1 MKKVLQDA
9 ETKYCNNQNN
19 SPVIYDYMVTMVEE
33 IGDNLY
39 KFISGGLIIKAYACY
54 IPFYQRVMLRYN
66 KNGYDN
72 KIIFPV

>member
-1 MKKVLQDA
+1 
-9 ETKYCNNQNN
+9 
-19 SPVIYDYMVTMVEE
+19 MVTMVEE